1 MENKKKAPGRFRREL
16 PLVLMLLPAV
26 ILVAVYSYGSM
37 VGTVIAFQKFNPTKG
52 FFGSPWVGFD
62 NFRNLFTMPTIGQ
75 VIYNTVFISLC
86 KMIGGIIVPVIFAL
100 LLNEVA
106 RISVKRTYQTLV
118 YLPHFLSWVILA
130 GIFKDIF
137 SQTGVINTALSALG
151 MEPVGFL
158 SNQQLFPVTM
168 IVTDIWKGF
177 GFGSVIYLAALTG
190 IDQNLYEAAY
200 IDGAGHFQT
209 LFNVILPVC
218 TPTLATVT
226 LFSFVGHW
234 NSWYDGMIYM
244 NTVDKYPLQTYL
256 QTIVINPEAFFRNAT
271 NISAELGN
279 FLNLVSARTTNA
291 AQLFLATIPILC
303 VYPFLQ
309 KYFTTGLVMGSV
321 KG

>member
-1 MENKKKAPGRFRREL
+1 MAKTKTSPSRKLFLVINYIVLTIVSLMCILPFINLLAISFSDKTAVAANAVSFWPVGCNTAAYEFILGNDQFLRALWISVQRTVLGVLVNIILIILTAYPLSKSTQDFRLRNVFSWFFVVTIL
-16 PLVLMLLPAV
+16 FSGGLIPTYMVVKYTGLMDTIWALVLPGAVQVFNMLVVMNYMRSLPKE
-26 ILVAVYSYGSM
+26 L
-37 VGTVIAFQKFNPTKG
+37 
-52 FFGSPWVGFD
+52 
-62 NFRNLFTMPTIGQ
+62 
-75 VIYNTVFISLC
+75 
-86 KMIGGIIVPVIFAL
+86 
-100 LLNEVA
+100 E
-106 RISVKRTYQTLV
+106 
-118 YLPHFLSWVILA
+118 
-130 GIFKDIF
+130 
-137 SQTGVINTALSALG
+137 
-151 MEPVGFL
+151 
-158 SNQQLFPVTM
+158 
-168 IVTDIWKGF
+168 
-177 GFGSVIYLAALTG
+177 
-190 IDQNLYEAAY
+190 EAAY

>member
-1 MENKKKAPGRFRREL
+1 MAKTKSSPSRKVF
-16 PLVLMLLPAV
+16 LVINYIVL
-26 ILVAVYSYGSM
+26 
-37 VGTVIAFQKFNPTKG
+37 TVISLTCILPFI
-52 FFGSPWVGFD
+52 
-62 NFRNLFTMPTIGQ
+62 NLLAVSFSDKT
-75 VIYNTVFISLC
+75 
-86 KMIGGIIVPVIFAL
+86 A
-100 LLNEVA
+100 VA
-106 RISVKRTYQTLV
+106 ANAVT
-118 YLPHFLSWVILA
+118 FW
-130 GIFKDIF
+130 
-137 SQTGVINTALSALG
+137 
-151 MEPVGFL
+151 PVGFNTAAYDFIISNDQFLRALWISVQRTVLGVLVNIALIVFTAYPL
-158 SNQQLFPVTM
+158 SKSKQDFRLRNVFSWYFVVTILFSGGLIPTYMVVKYTGLM
-168 IVTDIWKGF
+168 DTIW
-177 GFGSVIYLAALTG
+177 ALILPG
-190 IDQNLYEAAY
+190 AVQVFNMLVVMNYMRSLPKELEEAAY

-244 NTVDKYPLQTYL
+244 NTVEKYPLQTYL

>member
-1 MENKKKAPGRFRREL
+1 MAK
-16 PLVLMLLPAV
+16 
-26 ILVAVYSYGSM
+26 
-37 VGTVIAFQKFNPTKG
+37 TKT
-52 FFGSPWVGFD
+52 SPS
-62 NFRNLFTMPTIGQ
+62 RKLF
-75 VIYNTVFISLC
+75 L
-86 KMIGGIIVPVIFAL
+86 
-100 LLNEVA
+100 
-106 RISVKRTYQTLV
+106 
-118 YLPHFLSWVILA
+118 
-130 GIFKDIF
+130 
-137 SQTGVINTALSALG
+137 VINYIVLTIVSLMCILPFINLLAISFSDKTAVAANAVSFW
-151 MEPVGFL
+151 PVGFNTAAYEFILGNDQFLRALWISVQRTVLGVLVNIILIILTAYPL
-158 SNQQLFPVTM
+158 SKSTQDFRLRNVFSWFFVVTILFSGGLIPTYMVVKYTGLM
-168 IVTDIWKGF
+168 DTIW
-177 GFGSVIYLAALTG
+177 ALVLPG
-190 IDQNLYEAAY
+190 AVQVFNMLVVMNYMRSLPKELEEAAY

-309 KYFTTGLVMGSV
+309 KYFTTGLVMG
-321 KG
+321 